1 MAFTLIVLYDN
12 GQSYHVHSS
21 EGVLLVRWQW
31 YGHGHTSFF
40 EGVKWCRLDSNLRM
54 RYRMMMM
61 MMKKLYFH
69 RVAPSAYFAHL
80 PGGPE
85 YE

>member
-1 MAFTLIVLYDN
+1 M
-12 GQSYHVHSS
+12 
-21 EGVLLVRWQW
+21 VRPWPYQ
-31 YGHGHTSFF
+31 FF
-40 EGVKWCRLDSNLRM
+40 GGENWCRLDSNLHM

-61 MMKKLYFH
+61 MMMMMRMRMMMMKLYFH